1 MKLTGNDLE
10 VRAVS
15 IKTSKTT
22 GNQYIALRLE
32 DKEGSWLNAIDRNIE
47 NKEFYAKGVIA
58 DFELNV
64 VLAKGYASASVVSIK
79 LKNEH

>member
-1 MKLTGNDLE
+1 MKLTGNNLE

-22 GNQYIALRLE
+22 GNPYIALRLE
-32 DKEGSWLNAIDRNIE
+32 DEEGSWLNAIDRNME

-64 VLAKGYASASVVSIK
+64 VLTKGYASASVVSIK

>member
-32 DKEGSWLNAIDRNIE
+32 DEEGSMQLTVTSKIKNSMP
-47 NKEFYAKGVIA
+47 K
-58 DFELNV
+58 
-64 VLAKGYASASVVSIK
+64 VLLQISSSTLSL
-79 LKNEH
+79 LKDMLRHLLYQ